1 MRSIMHKPIFLTAL
15 LFLIISVNTS
25 FAQDENYQQ
34 EMEKAWTE
42 YMTPGPMH
50 EILAEGTGEWT
61 SDIKM
66 WMDPTQ
72 PPTESKGTSVVKSIL
87 GGRYFEG
94 VHTSSWSGME
104 MNGRDL
110 TGYDNAKQKFFN
122 TWIDNFGTGIM
133 YLEGTYDKGTKTFTY
148 TGTSIDPLSKKDV
161 PVKQIIKI
169 IDDDH
174 QYMEMYMT
182 ENGQEF
188 KTMEINFTR
197 KK

>member
-1 MRSIMHKPIFLTAL
+1 MHKPIFLTAL
-15 LFLIISVNTS
+15 LILMIAGNTS
-25 FAQDENYQQ
+25 FAQDQSYQQ

-50 EILAEGTGEWT
+50 KMLAEGTGEWT

-87 GGRYFEG
+87 GGRYIEG
-94 VHTSSWSGME
+94 IHTSSWNGME

-133 YLEGTYDKGTKTFTY
+133 YLEGTYDEGTKTYTY

>member
-1 MRSIMHKPIFLTAL
+1 MHKYIYLAAL
-15 LFLIISVNTS
+15 LFLIISFKYS

-50 EILAEGTGEWT
+50 EMLAQGAGEWT
-61 SDIKM
+61 GDIKM
-66 WMDPTQ
+66 WMDPNQ
-72 PPTESKGTSVVKSIL
+72 PPTESKGISVIKPIL

-94 VHTSSWSGME
+94 THTSSFNGME
-104 MNGRDL
+104 MNGRDI
-110 TGYDNAKQKFFN
+110 TGYDNCKQKFFS

-133 YLEGTYDKGTKTFTY
+133 YLEGTYDDDSKTFTFK
-148 TGTSIDPLSKKDV
+148 GTSVDPLSKKDV
-161 PVKQIIKI
+161 PVTQITKI

-174 QYMEMYMT
+174 QHMEMYMT

-188 KTMEINFTR
+188 KTMEIDFVR